1 MNFGSIISQ
10 ILYSKEIEKQNK
22 SQEPENETQKEK
34 DKRFSNIVFSK
45 LLSISHNMM
54 DFQIDKKQ
62 IQNII
67 TIFSKQY
74 SVDEELEKQI
84 ITMINNTKY
93 DIKEAFNEEKDL
105 KEEGEEEDEKIEII
119 KNKDTESKIISE
131 NYFDNI

>member
-1 MNFGSIISQ
+1 
-10 ILYSKEIEKQNK
+10 
-22 SQEPENETQKEK
+22 
-34 DKRFSNIVFSK
+34 
-45 LLSISHNMM
+45 MM

>member
-1 MNFGSIISQ
+1 
-10 ILYSKEIEKQNK
+10 
-22 SQEPENETQKEK
+22 
-34 DKRFSNIVFSK
+34 
-45 LLSISHNMM
+45 MM

-84 ITMINNTKY
+84 IKMINNTKY
-93 DIKEAFNEEKDL
+93 DIKEAFNEEKVL
-105 KEEGEEEDEKIEII
+105 KEEGEEDEKIEII

>member
-1 MNFGSIISQ
+1 
-10 ILYSKEIEKQNK
+10 
-22 SQEPENETQKEK
+22 
-34 DKRFSNIVFSK
+34 
-45 LLSISHNMM
+45 MM

-105 KEEGEEEDEKIEII
+105 KEEGEEDEKIEII

>member
-1 MNFGSIISQ
+1 
-10 ILYSKEIEKQNK
+10 
-22 SQEPENETQKEK
+22 
-34 DKRFSNIVFSK
+34 
-45 LLSISHNMM
+45 MM

-93 DIKEAFNEEKDL
+93 DIKEAFNEEKVL
-105 KEEGEEEDEKIEII
+105 KEEGEEDEKIEII